1 MKSLERRAGWVQV
14 SKRSSGSDWSALTTV
29 CPPAERVVVVVVAT
43 NKLMAARAITRQE
56 GRAHLMLLPEP
67 ILALHPATTILE
79 L

>member
-1 MKSLERRAGWVQV
+1 VKSLERRAGWVQV
-14 SKRSSGSDWSALTTV
+14 SKRSSSGSDWSALTTV
-29 CPPAERVVVVVVAT
+29 CPPAERVVVVVVA
-43 NKLMAARAITRQE
+43 NKLMAAPSP